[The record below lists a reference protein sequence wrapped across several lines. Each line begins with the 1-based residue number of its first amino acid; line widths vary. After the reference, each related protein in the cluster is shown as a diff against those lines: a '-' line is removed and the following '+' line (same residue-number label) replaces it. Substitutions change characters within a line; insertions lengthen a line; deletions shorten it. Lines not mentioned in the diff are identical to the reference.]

1 MNPLMPMRFKNK
13 PSILGLKGFTLI
25 ELMVVV
31 AVAAVLVTLAVPSFD
46 ASILSNRLGSF
57 ANSFVAAAQVARG
70 EALKRNAPV
79 RLCRSANGTSCATS
93 GGWEQGWIVFA
104 DTNNNAVVDTGE
116 TVVQIQQAIP
126 TGYQL
131 TGDTYSIAFQSLGDV
146 SPSANLVLCR
156 KTPLGS
162 QERRITI
169 SAIGRTAVTTEKT
182 GVCT

>member
-1 MNPLMPMRFKNK
+1 MTPPIPMRAMSKAMDRVQ
-13 PSILGLKGFTLI
+13 KGFTLI
-25 ELMVVV
+25 ELMV
-31 AVAAVLVTLAVPSFD
+31 AVSIAAILLTLAVPSFD
-46 ASILSNRLGSF
+46 GVILSSRLSSF

-79 RLCRSANGTSCATS
+79 RLCRSANGTSCATA
-93 GGWEQGWIVFA
+93 GGWQQGWIVFA
-104 DTNNNAVVDTGE
+104 DTNNNGTVDAGE
-116 TVVQIQQAIP
+116 TIIQIQQAIT

-146 SPSANLVLCR
+146 SPSANLVVCR
-156 KTPLGS
+156 AAPLGS

-182 GVCT
+182 GVC